1 MSLCVDVFVL
11 GQNGEVVV
19 LEVPDGYSDLAGFE
33 RWRTTVWGSPAV
45 RALGARFFP
54 VLDGS
59 DLQVDREDVPA
70 FLEECAL
77 LRANLSVV
85 APAAEHLVGVRLH
98 NMERAAHRAQEVG
111 GGVLVW

>member
-1 MSLCVDVFVL
+1 MNLCVDVFVIDPD
-11 GQNGEVVV
+11 GKVVV
-19 LEVPDGYSDLAGFE
+19 LDVPDGYSDLAGFE

-54 VLDGS
+54 VLDG
-59 DLQVDREDVPA
+59 DNLQVDRDDVPA

-85 APAAEHLVGVRLH
+85 APAAEHLVAVRLN
-98 NMERAAHRAQEVG
+98 NMERAARRAQEVG